1 MTQLFILLPE
11 FEKNAEQLKPILWD
25 CAKEIESLLSEFETI
40 ESWAFILCRL
50 ILFESRLLEINLVK
64 RLSAVKIIYL
74 EDGYVNSDPIVIVEL
89 FNYLFARLFCG
100 GGEMHVNPFYS
111 H

>member
-1 MTQLFILLPE
+1 M
-11 FEKNAEQLKPILWD
+11 LWN

-74 EDGYVNSDPIVIVEL
+74 EDGYVKPDPIVIVEL
-89 FNYLFARLFCG
+89 SNYFYLLVYSVAVERCMLIFFILTNQAAGAWYRLI
-100 GGEMHVNPFYS
+100 NPYCTYR
-111 H
+111 

>member
-1 MTQLFILLPE
+1 M
-11 FEKNAEQLKPILWD
+11 LWD

-64 RLSAVKIIYL
+64 RLSAVKVIYL
-74 EDGYVNSDPIVIVEL
+74 EDGCVKPDLIVIVEL
-89 FNYLFARLFCG
+89 SNYFYLLGLFCG
-100 GGEMHVNPFYS
+100 GGEMHVNLFYP